1 MIPIQVIITFLS
13 TIFMLLWRQTI
24 RSCWKAL
31 NEDQREAIVENA
43 QGIFKVMKK
52 ELKSKN

>member
-13 TIFMLLWRQTI
+13 TIFMLLCRQTI